1 MFNLRAAYKNC
12 EIGAQILSWIFML
25 TGMSVYLALQFR
37 VVIEPKNVWLAF
49 TLLFLGGV
57 IGGFIHF
64 LRFMIT
70 FKAWHAVACALAT
83 LGLYLGFFLCSVS
96 GVFERMTGRSFKFGD
111 FLDVYIPVVVVLAST
126 SALLLR
132 YQLGGR
138 KA

>member
-1 MFNLRAAYKNC
+1 MSLREAYKYA
-12 EIGAQILSWIFML
+12 EIGAFILSWIL
-25 TGMSVYLALQFR
+25 ILIGISVYVALQFR
-37 VVIEPKNVWLAF
+37 AVIEPKTVWLAF

-70 FKAWHAVACALAT
+70 FRAWHAVACALAMV
-83 LGLYLGFFLCSVS
+83 GLYLGFFFCSEF
-96 GVFERMTGRSFKFGD
+96 GVFERMTGRTFKFGD
-111 FLDVYIPVVVVLAST
+111 FFYAYIPAVIVLAGT

-132 YQLGGR
+132 FKLGGR